1 MTRKSQLNP
10 VVTCSCPISPNTT
23 TYNNIKRAVN
33 PYLKKGLISD
43 KFRKKSDKGD
53 LYNHTHWDKANH
65 NHRFMKVGN
74 SFPVLQIFWYASPK
88 TTSEIE
94 EISVLVIGKTQ

>member
-1 MTRKSQLNP
+1 
-10 VVTCSCPISPNTT
+10 
-23 TYNNIKRAVN
+23 
-33 PYLKKGLISD
+33 
-43 KFRKKSDKGD
+43 
-53 LYNHTHWDKANH
+53 
-65 NHRFMKVGN
+65 MKVGN